1 MQCFCGN
8 ILSVNARN
16 GVFRY
21 LVDHNGIVES
31 MGNQLPEQY
40 RNMQAAVDFLAGR
53 GIGCVHTVSGVG
65 FVGNLDISMEK
76 ILPGAGGILSHGSAP
91 WWGRSRR

>member
-16 GVFRY
+16 SVFRY
-21 LVDHNGIVES
+21 LVEHNGRIES

-76 ILPGAGGILSHGSAP
+76 NFA
-91 WWGRSRR
+91 RSWRDPEPRFCPLVGP